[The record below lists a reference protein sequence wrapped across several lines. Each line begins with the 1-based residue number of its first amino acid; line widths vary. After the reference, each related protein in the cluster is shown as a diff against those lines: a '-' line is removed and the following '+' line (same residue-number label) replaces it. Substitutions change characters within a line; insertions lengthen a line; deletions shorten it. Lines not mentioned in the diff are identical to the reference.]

1 MGLRHEHRVLGR
13 IALARQRAAHLWGL
27 AGRRHTRHTQSHRHQ
42 ERVGRRADRPHR
54 VRQGSCRARG
64 GHQGTRS
71 RAAVEFLRRAAMDLR
86 QGAHGALGSVRPAGE
101 LAALQRAG
109 FPGDLVVGQPSR
121 HQDRNPLVR
130 DRFDRR
136 RCSAHALTRRAVLA
150 LGAGGVALGLRRRL
164 AAAETGGE
172 TDTHGLSAF
181 GDLKYPA
188 DFAHLDYVDP
198 HAPKGGVF
206 SQVGPERQY
215 NQSFLT
221 LHSLNSY
228 ILKGDGAQGMEL
240 TFATLMARAT
250 DEPDAVYGLA
260 ARAVRISPD
269 RRIYRFLLRE
279 NARFHD
285 GSPLTAH
292 DAAFSLTALKAKG
305 HPIIGQF
312 LRDFEDAQAADAATL
327 VVRFAEKRARD
338 VPLFVATLPI
348 FSRAYYA
355 AHNFEETSLEVPLGS
370 GPYRVGRFEPGR
382 FIEYERVK
390 DWWGAELPIAR
401 GQNNFDVIRFEY
413 YRDRDVAFEG
423 FTAKNYL
430 FREEFTSRIWAT
442 RYDFPAI
449 RDGRVKREIFPDD
462 TPSGAQGW
470 FINTRREKFKDP
482 RLREALINAFD
493 FEWTNKTI
501 MYGSY
506 ERTHSV
512 FQNSDMMA
520 EGKPSRE
527 ELALL
532 EPYRGKV
539 PDEVFGEPFVPPV
552 SDGSGQDRSLLRKAS
567 QLLQEAGCTVKDGK
581 RLSPKNEHITV
592 EFLIDEPTFQPHH
605 MPYIKN
611 LGTLGIEATVRV
623 VDPVQFRARVDDFD
637 FDITVQRFGFSTT
650 PGDSL
655 RTFFSSQAASM
666 KGAQNLA
673 GIADPAIDEMI
684 DRIIAAETRPDLV
697 TACRVLDRLIR
708 AGRYWVP
715 HWYKPSHWVAYWDVF
730 SRPPTKP
737 RYARGVLETW
747 WYDREKAGKIERS
760 G

>member
-1 MGLRHEHRVLGR
+1 MK
-13 IALARQRAAHLWGL
+13 
-27 AGRRHTRHTQSHRHQ
+27 
-42 ERVGRRADRPHR
+42 
-54 VRQGSCRARG
+54 
-64 GHQGTRS
+64 
-71 RAAVEFLRRAAMDLR
+71 LRRISRRQALVIGVGTFGAA
-86 QGAHGALGSVRPAGE
+86 
-101 LAALQRAG
+101 AG
-109 FPGDLVVGQPSR
+109 F
-121 HQDRNPLVR
+121 R
-130 DRFDRR
+130 D
-136 RCSAHALTRRAVLA
+136 TRQAI
-150 LGAGGVALGLRRRL
+150 
-164 AAAETGGE
+164 AAAAASHDKE
-172 TDTHGLSAF
+172 THGISAF

-188 DFAHLDYVDP
+188 NFHHFDYVDP
-198 HAPKGGVF
+198 KAPKGGVF
-206 SQVGPERQY
+206 SQIGPGRQF
-215 NQSFLT
+215 NQNFLT
-221 LHSLNSY
+221 FNSLNSY
-228 ILKGDGAQGMEL
+228 ILKGDAAQGMEL
-240 TFATLMARAT
+240 TFATLMVRAT
-250 DEPDAVYGLA
+250 DEPDAMYGFA
-260 ARAVRISPD
+260 ARAVRISQD
-269 RRIYRFLLRE
+269 KLTYRYLMRPE
-279 NARFHD
+279 ARFHD
-285 GSPLTAH
+285 GTKLTAH
-292 DAAFSLTALKAKG
+292 DVAFSLKTLKEKG
-305 HPIIGQF
+305 HPIILQM
-312 LRDFEDAQAADAATL
+312 LRDLTSVEAEDDAT
-327 VVRFAEKRARD
+327 VVLKFAPKRARD
-338 VPLFVATLPI
+338 VPLFAAAMPI
-348 FSRAYYA
+348 FSRAYYGTHA
-355 AHNFEETSLEVPLGS
+355 FEETTLDVPLGS
-370 GPYRVGRFEPGR
+370 GAYKVGRLSAGR
-382 FIEYERVK
+382 FIEYDRVK
-390 DWWGAELPIAR
+390 DWWGADLPVSR
-401 GQNNFDVIRFEY
+401 GQHNFDAVRFEY

-423 FTAKNYL
+423 FTGKNYL

-449 RDGRVKREIFPDD
+449 RDGRVKREVLPDD

-470 FINTRREKFKDP
+470 FINTRREKFKDL
-482 RLREALINAFD
+482 RLREAMIDAFD

-501 MYGSY
+501 MHGSY
-506 ERTHSV
+506 QRTHSV

-520 EGKPSRE
+520 EGKPSPE
-527 ELALL
+527 ELKLL

-567 QLLQEAGCTVKDGK
+567 QLLQDAGCTVKDGK

-655 RTFFSSQAASM
+655 RTFFSSQAAKM

-673 GIADPAIDEMI
+673 GIEDPAIDEMI
-684 DRIIAAETRPDLV
+684 DRIIAADTRPELV
-697 TACRVLDRLIR
+697 TACRCLDRLIR

-747 WYDREKAGKIERS
+747 WYDREKAAKIERP